1 MSNGSMGSGL
11 EIRGGAGPF
20 EAAAVAAVVQHL
32 LETERALR
40 QRPPA
45 VSNGLPAWVRAALP
59 RNPEDPVQWVYP
71 DHRGDPL

>member
-20 EAAAVAAVVQHL
+20 EAAAVAAVVQHV

-59 RNPEDPVQWVYP
+59 RNPEDPVQWVHP